1 MKIYLA
7 SASPRRRELLEQ
19 IGLEFEVKV
28 SNVQERVTA
37 SEPGRVV
44 EELSAQKAEAVL
56 EELIREET
64 PGLPGH
70 GRETAGKSAD
80 RSEQEGETA
89 GKSADLPEN
98 GRETAG
104 KSADR
109 SEQEREPAGE
119 LLVIGA
125 DTVVELDGTIL
136 GKPSGPE
143 QAAEMLER
151 LAGRTHRVYTG
162 VTLFYRTGEG
172 ETLRKT
178 FHEVTRVSFYPMSE
192 KDITRYLNTGDCMDK
207 AGAYGI
213 QGFCARYI
221 QGIEGDYNNVVGL
234 PVGRLYQEAK
244 EWLGE

>member
-19 IGLEFEVKV
+19 IGLKFEVKV
-28 SNVQERVTA
+28 SHVEERVTA

-44 EELSAQKAEAVL
+44 EELSMQKAEAVL
-56 EELIREET
+56 AELTARKAEAVPEELTVRKAEAVLAELT
-64 PGLPGH
+64 LQENASG
-70 GRETAGKSAD
+70 EAGKTD
-80 RSEQEGETA
+80 CQ
-89 GKSADLPEN
+89 KSGVDTEKA
-98 GRETAG
+98 
-104 KSADR
+104 KSPRGAN
-109 SEQEREPAGE
+109 EI
-119 LLVIGA
+119 LVIGA
-125 DTVVELDGTIL
+125 DTVVELDGRIL

-143 QAAEMLER
+143 QAAEMLGR

-162 VTLFYRTGEG
+162 VTLLYRTGEG

-192 KDITRYLNTGDCMDK
+192 KEITCYLNTGDCLDK

-221 QGIEGDYNNVVGL
+221 RGIEGDYHNVVGL
-234 PVGRLYQEAK
+234 PVGRLYQEVK
-244 EWLGE
+244 EWLEE